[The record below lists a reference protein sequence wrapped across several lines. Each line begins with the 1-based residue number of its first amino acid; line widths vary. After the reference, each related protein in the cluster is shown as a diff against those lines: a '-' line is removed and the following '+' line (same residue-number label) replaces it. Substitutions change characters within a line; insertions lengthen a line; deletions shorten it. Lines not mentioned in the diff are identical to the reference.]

1 MDDNAPTEQI
11 PPARPVETPV
21 YQRRAVRIGTGA
33 VLLAIVAT
41 ALVTWGIT
49 YAVVSDHSHDH
60 RMSAQ
65 HRDRGPM
72 LRERPIMGTI
82 ATENGDAWTIDAMG
96 GRTVTVNLTP
106 TTTFGTKAQAQQKAD
121 MIVGDRVIVR
131 GRTDGDT
138 VTATQV
144 VERPKP

>member
-11 PPARPVETPV
+11 PPAPRAEPPV
-21 YQRRAVRIGTGA
+21 YKRRAVQIGTGA

-49 YAVVSDHSHDH
+49 YAVVSDHPHDH
-60 RMSAQ
+60 RMSAE

-72 LRERPIMGTI
+72 LRERPIIGTI
-82 ATENGDAWTIDAMG
+82 ATENGDAWTVDAMG
-96 GRTVTVNLTP
+96 GRTITVNLTP
-106 TTTFGTKAQAQQKAD
+106 TTTFGTKAKAQQKTD

-131 GRTDGDT
+131 GQASGDT